1 MSLTQQ
7 FHLLERLCRAVDL
20 CFDGTSPTIH
30 APATAAA
37 LRNILKDVT
46 EALLNQR
53 LKGRVFSF
61 EALHLL
67 LNAAM
72 GVHLLIQRCCNAN
85 RSFESASTAHIFIK
99 MAPILYA
106 RIASAAAMMHVI
118 VPDWDDH
125 VQSSDF
131 ASQIS
136 VIKATADAAA
146 ADGSS
151 ERSQLLVD
159 VLTRS
164 HAAPRSPVV
173 SGELLSL
180 SMVSMD
186 APILATVCTLKCSYF
201 YFIKCSY
208 SYFIIHRMQSAA
220 CISCRQQLILNS
232 RYATHSA
239 HRSVPLPSV
248 EAITP
253 ACSPAQ

>member
-118 VPDWDDH
+118 VPDWDAH

-151 ERSQLLVD
+151 ERSQLLAD

-164 HAAPRSPVV
+164 HSAPRSPVV
-173 SGELLSL
+173 FGELLSL

-186 APILATVCTLKCSYF
+186 APILPGATVCTL
-201 YFIKCSY
+201 KCSY

-220 CISCRQQLILNS
+220 CISCRQQLIFDS
-232 RYATHSA
+232 RYVTHSA
-239 HRSVPLPSV
+239 HRSVQLPSV